1 MKTKHFLSITAAFI
15 FSLYH
20 SQSSAMAYVRIEGI
34 WKGNIRENADLHS
47 ATLEIL
53 KSKEN
58 NNSYHLTL
66 SNSRNEKF
74 YITKSSITENPL
86 HTYTITIEEAGLSY
100 CANCK
105 FTQGKVVLTMI
116 DEKMINLS
124 IRAVGPA
131 YWRTYDVQEGMPDVS
146 DLVLTREAKQ

>member
-1 MKTKHFLSITAAFI
+1 ME
-15 FSLYH
+15 
-20 SQSSAMAYVRIEGI
+20 R
-34 WKGNIRENADLHS
+34 NIRENTDLHS

-105 FTQGKVVLTMI
+105 FIQGTVILTMI
-116 DEKMINLS
+116 DEKTLNLS

-131 YWRTYDVQEGMPDVS
+131 YWRTYDVREGMPDVS